1 MLFRSIIGPK
11 TRNASKEPLVNV
23 EAKDRAKNE
32 STVEQIE
39 TSPANSIM
47 AKMEVTGPAP
57 RLRITSG
64 DCYLNYSGDRT
75 SQD

>member
-1 MLFRSIIGPK
+1 
-11 TRNASKEPLVNV
+11 V

-47 AKMEVTGPAP
+47 AKMVRSSAQIENNLGELLLELQ
-57 RLRITSG
+57 RRSHF
-64 DCYLNYSGDRT
+64 
-75 SQD
+75 QD